1 MKKTCMLSCILL
13 SLICSACTDG
23 GTVSQTEQNTDE
35 TQVPET
41 TAEDI
46 LEFLP
51 EGIDYGGEEY
61 SILDGQAISFNAG
74 ENEVT
79 YKLEDIETGDIIAEA
94 VYERTRLAEE
104 ALNIKIVS
112 ESVAWDV
119 LGDTIS
125 KSVMSGDG
133 AFEAIIGRLS
143 VLVQAIT
150 NGHLLDLGTIDTLNL
165 TSPWWDQ
172 QVNTSMTVGGKQFV
186 ASGDINYYDDY
197 SITCMVFNKK
207 LFADNDIEEPYNL
220 VKEGKW
226 TLDAFYEIINGTA
239 QDVNGDSKYDEHD
252 FYGYVCNTGMMS
264 SMMIA
269 FNEDLSILDENGVY
283 TINQSTSLLDKATHF
298 ATLMLNNDSV
308 IVEERKLG
316 YEKGDLLFPNGQ
328 ALMSQALVGSI
339 VGFRQTMED
348 DFGILPFPKYDV
360 AQETYHNM
368 ISQHWASSAAVPVTC
383 QDTEKVGY
391 VLDTLGCFSPDTIT
405 EAVIETNVM
414 TKSTRDDNSAD
425 MLRLIF
431 DTKAFDTSIVYDWG
445 IYNVWCE
452 ITKKTEPQ
460 IASMLEKQENK
471 INKRIADFIALLE
484 TIES

>member
-1 MKKTCMLSCILL
+1 MNRICILSCILASIL
-13 SLICSACTDG
+13 LSACSGSESSVTDAVG
-23 GTVSQTEQNTDE
+23 GESNA
-35 TQVPET
+35 PET
-41 TAEDI
+41 TAEEK
-46 LEFLP
+46 LPFLP
-51 EGIDYGGEEY
+51 DGIDYGGEEY
-61 SILDGQAISFNAG
+61 SILDGQAVSFNAG

-133 AFEAIIGRLS
+133 SFEAIIGRLS
-143 VLVQAIT
+143 VLVQAVT
-150 NGHLLDLGTIDTLNL
+150 NGYLLDLGTIETLNL

-172 QVNTSMTVGGKQFV
+172 QVNTSMTVSGKQFV

-207 LFADNDIEEPYNL
+207 LFANNDIEEPYDL
-220 VKEGKW
+220 VRDGKW
-226 TLDAFYEIINGTA
+226 TLDTFYEIINGAA
-239 QDVNGDSKYDEHD
+239 QDINGDSKYDEHD

-264 SMMIA
+264 SMMLA
-269 FNEDLSILDENGVY
+269 FDEELSILDENGTY
-283 TINQSTSLLDKATHF
+283 TVNQSASLLNKATHF
-298 ATLMLNNDSV
+298 AELMLNNDSV

-328 ALMSQALVGSI
+328 ALMSQALVGGI

-348 DFGILPFPKYDV
+348 DFGILPFPKYDE

-368 ISQHWASSAAVPVTC
+368 ISQHWASSAAVPATC

-391 VLDTLGCFSPDTIT
+391 VLDTLGCFSPDTVT

-445 IYNVWCE
+445 IYTVWCE
-452 ITKKTEPQ
+452 ITQKTQPQ
-460 IASMLEKQENK
+460 IASMLEKQEKK
-471 INKRIADFIALLE
+471 INQGIADFIALIKALE
-484 TIES
+484 S